1 MGLTRI
7 MRELLSADGGIS
19 HQDAHVL
26 GAALFDGGL
35 AELETGA
42 VLAAFALNPPG
53 DEVLAGLRV
62 ALLERVF
69 RLRAP
74 GGAPRPV
81 AIASYGGTR
90 EHANLVP
97 LVALRLARFGVPVLI
112 HGALTGGGRTGAA
125 QVLRELGVMPCAQ
138 HAQAQTALEEGRIAF
153 VPTAVVAPGLAR
165 LVALR
170 ARLGREGVLGLLD
183 QLLDPFGGEGVLMAA
198 AAEAALP
205 QLREQLVVAGD
216 RAVLLQGTE
225 GEAFADPLQRPR
237 IELVESGTTTV
248 LFDAERGAVRGAS
261 ALPPASDV
269 AATAAW
275 THAALAGQMPLP
287 LPIVN
292 QIACCLYASGYTHDL
307 TQAKAIVAVET
318 GSLALA

>member
-42 VLAAFALNPPG
+42 VLAAFSLNPPG

-90 EHANLVP
+90 EQPNLVP

-112 HGALTGGGRTGAA
+112 HGALTGGGRTGTA

-138 HAQAQTALEEGRIAF
+138 HAQAQTALEDGRIAF

-170 ARLGREGVLGLLD
+170 ARVGGEGVLALLD
-183 QLLDPFGGEGVLMAA
+183 QLLDPFGGEGVLLAA
-198 AAEAALP
+198 GEEADLP
-205 QLREQLVVAGD
+205 RLREQLVMAGD
-216 RAVLLQGTE
+216 RALLLQGTE

-237 IELVESGTTTV
+237 IEFVESGV
-248 LFDAERGAVRGAS
+248 ASMLFDAERGAVRGAS
-261 ALPPASDV
+261 ALPPGSDV

-292 QIACCLYASGYTHDL
+292 QLACCLYASGYTHDL

-318 GSLALA
+318 GSLAVA